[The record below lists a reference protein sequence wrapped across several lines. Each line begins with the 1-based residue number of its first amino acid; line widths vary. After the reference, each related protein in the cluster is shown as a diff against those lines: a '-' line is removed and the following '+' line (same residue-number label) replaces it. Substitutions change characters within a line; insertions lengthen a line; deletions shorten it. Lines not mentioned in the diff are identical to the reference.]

1 MSDEIASASWAGT
14 DVDVGTLERHMAEL
28 WRQVTSETEGAAGV
42 RTSILNLVVY
52 ARDGD
57 DAKRISSE
65 LRSCTDRHPSRTI
78 ILVGDRHEPQSSV
91 DASVTTYCV
100 PSKDHPP
107 LCYEEMVFTGHG
119 RVADHLSSIVIPFV
133 IPGLP
138 TYLWWPGQPPF
149 GHRIFHRLLSV
160 VDQLIVDSAQFN
172 TPADGIANL
181 ALLSRA
187 KQGINDFNWARL
199 RPWREIIAQF
209 FDGPHWAPYAQ
220 GIRSIRMEYGSGA
233 SDYRRAAVGT
243 LLTLG
248 WLAEELGWEP
258 ESTLDAPLSRDFS
271 MSVLQGD
278 RVIDIDLNFRDPG
291 SDAAGH
297 LMALE
302 FVADPKGLPP
312 ARFKVIRSDDLRR
325 ADVSATVHEG
335 TDIRRAV
342 PLELESDADLLTH
355 ELEMA
360 GHDRLYEQIVE
371 TASRLA
377 GRELFIPA

>member
-1 MSDEIASASWAGT
+1 MTDISMATWSGS
-14 DVDVGTLERHMAEL
+14 DVDVGTLERHLADL
-28 WRQVTSETEGAAGV
+28 WRQVTSETAGAADV
-42 RTSILNLVVY
+42 RTSILNLIVY
-52 ARDGD
+52 ANDEDEAG
-57 DAKRISSE
+57 RISEE
-65 LRSCTDRHPSRTI
+65 LRRCTDRHPSRTI
-78 ILVGDRHEPQSSV
+78 ILVGDRHVAHTSV
-91 DASVTTYCV
+91 DATVTTYCV
-100 PSKDHPP
+100 PSKTHSG
-107 LCYEEMVFTGHG
+107 LCYEEMTFIG
-119 RVADHLSSIVIPFV
+119 RGRAADHLSSMVIPFV

-138 TYLWWPGQPPF
+138 KYLWWPGQPAF
-149 GHRIFHRLLSV
+149 GHRVFHQLFTV
-160 VDQLIVDSAQFN
+160 CDQLIVDSAQFN

-209 FDGPHWAPYAQ
+209 FDGPHWAPYAY
-220 GIRSIRMEYGSGA
+220 GIRSIQMEYGSGA

-258 ESTLDAPLSRDFS
+258 ESTLDTPLARDFS
-271 MSVLQGD
+271 VSVLQGE
-278 RVIDIDLNFRDPG
+278 RVIDIDLHFRDHG
-291 SDAAGH
+291 SSAAGH

-312 ARFKVIRSDDLRR
+312 ARFKVVRSDDLRR
-325 ADVSATVHEG
+325 ADVSATIHEG

-355 ELEMA
+355 ELELA
-360 GHDRLYEQIVE
+360 GHDHLYERILD